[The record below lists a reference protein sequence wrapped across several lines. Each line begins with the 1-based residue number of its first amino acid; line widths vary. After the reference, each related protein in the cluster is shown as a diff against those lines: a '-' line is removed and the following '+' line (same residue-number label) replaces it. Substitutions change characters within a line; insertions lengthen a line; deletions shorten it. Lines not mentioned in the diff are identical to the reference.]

1 MATWAEV
8 ETQAPDVAAA
18 ILARFMGHPHHVLGT
33 LNRDG
38 APRLSGINVMHNEEF
53 LWFGCMSSSRKGI
66 DIERDHRI
74 SLHSAP
80 LLESLEGGDAVISGV
95 ARSLAPERV
104 LAWRPETPENGVFY
118 EVDISSMH
126 LVEVRGEDLIVTMW
140 DTEHGVRSVNRQ

>member
-38 APRLSGINVMHNEEF
+38 APRLSGINVMYNEEI
-53 LWFGCMSSSRKGI
+53 LWFGCMPSSRKVN

-80 LLESLEGGDAVISGV
+80 LLESLEGGDAVISGL

-104 LAWRPETPENGVFY
+104 LAWRPETPENGVF
-118 EVDISSMH
+118 
-126 LVEVRGEDLIVTMW
+126 
-140 DTEHGVRSVNRQ
+140 

>member
-8 ETQAPDVAAA
+8 NRQAPAVAAA

-33 LNRDG
+33 LTRDG
-38 APRLSGINVMHNEEF
+38 SPRLSGINVMYDDEI
-53 LWFGCMSSSRKGI
+53 LWFGCMPASRKGT

-80 LLESLEGGDAVISGV
+80 LQESLEGGDAVISGF
-95 ARSLAPERV
+95 ARLLPPDRV
-104 LAWRPETPENGVFY
+104 LAWRPETPANGVFY
-118 EVDISSMH
+118 EVDISSLH
-126 LVEVRGEDLIVTMW
+126 LVEVFGKDLSVTMW

>member
-1 MATWAEV
+1 M
-8 ETQAPDVAAA
+8 
-18 ILARFMGHPHHVLGT
+18 
-33 LNRDG
+33 N
-38 APRLSGINVMHNEEF
+38 NEEI

-80 LLESLEGGDAVISGV
+80 LLESLEGGDAVITGV